1 MAKSEMK
8 MNQALAALLESSSI
22 SEAAEKAGI
31 SRRTMYNYLHEDIDF
46 ARAYKALQEEAATLH
61 LERLEQ
67 NRERAV
73 AVMLE
78 LMEDKQQP
86 GAVRLKAAQA
96 IVGAATLQA
105 GAVEAIASHNVNR
118 NKDMFDMSID

>member
-1 MAKSEMK
+1 MAKSDMK
-8 MNQALAALLESSSI
+8 KNQALAALLESSSI
-22 SEAAEKAGI
+22 SEAAQKAGI
-31 SRRTMYNYLHEDIDF
+31 SRRTMYSYLHDDVEF
-46 ARAYKALQEEAATLH
+46 ARAFKAQQKEAATLH
-61 LERLEQ
+61 LERLER
-67 NRERAV
+67 NRERAA

-96 IVGAATLQA
+96 IVEAATLQA
-105 GAVEAIASHNVNR
+105 GAVEAIASRNVNR

>member
-1 MAKSEMK
+1 MAKSDMK
-8 MNQALAALLESSSI
+8 KNQALAALLESSSI

-67 NRERAV
+67 NRERAA

-96 IVGAATLQA
+96 IVEAATIQA
-105 GAVEAIASHNVNR
+105 GAVEAIASRNVNR
-118 NKDMFDMSID
+118 NKDMFDMRID

>member
-1 MAKSEMK
+1 MAKSDMK
-8 MNQALAALLESSSI
+8 KNQALAALLESSSI

-46 ARAYKALQEEAATLH
+46 AKAYKALQEEAATLH

-67 NRERAV
+67 SRDRAA
-73 AVMLE
+73 AVMME

-96 IVGAATLQA
+96 IVEAATFQA
-105 GAVEAIASHNVNR
+105 GAVEAIASRNVNR
-118 NKDMFDMSID
+118 NKDLLDMSID

>member
-1 MAKSEMK
+1 MAKSDMK
-8 MNQALAALLESSSI
+8 KNQALAALLESSSI
-22 SEAAEKAGI
+22 SEAAQKAGI
-31 SRRTMYNYLHEDIDF
+31 SRRTMYSYLHDDVEF
-46 ARAYKALQEEAATLH
+46 ARAFKAQQEEAATLH
-61 LERLEQ
+61 LERLER
-67 NRERAV
+67 NRERAA

-96 IVGAATLQA
+96 IVEAATLQA
-105 GAVEAIASHNVNR
+105 GAVEAIASRNVNR

>member
-1 MAKSEMK
+1 MAKSDMK
-8 MNQALAALLESSSI
+8 KNQALAALLESSSI

-67 NRERAV
+67 SRERAA

-96 IVGAATLQA
+96 IVEAATLQA
-105 GAVEAIASHNVNR
+105 GAVKAIASRNVNR

>member
-1 MAKSEMK
+1 MAKSDMK
-8 MNQALAALLESSSI
+8 KNQALAALLESSSI

-61 LERLEQ
+61 LERLE
-67 NRERAV
+67 NERERAA

-78 LMEDKQQP
+78 LMEDKEQP

-96 IVGAATLQA
+96 VIEAASNQA
-105 GAVEAIASHNVNR
+105 EAVAAIANRNIGR
-118 NKDMFDMSID
+118 NKDMFDMRID